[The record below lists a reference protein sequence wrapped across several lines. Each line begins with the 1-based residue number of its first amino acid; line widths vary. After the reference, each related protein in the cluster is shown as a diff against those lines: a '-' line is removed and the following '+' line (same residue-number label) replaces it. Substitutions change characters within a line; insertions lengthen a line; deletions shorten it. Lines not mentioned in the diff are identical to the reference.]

1 MKELCVFHDEW
12 IPEPTLS
19 RRNRA
24 TLRTELEQILI
35 PRVFLVDDLRKVD
48 VPSPRVG
55 MRVRNVVHSGRVMP
69 PYNCTITIAGW
80 HIFWLSLRSLLLGIL
95 RLLLIRLPVL

>member
-1 MKELCVFHDEW
+1 M
-12 IPEPTLS
+12 S
-19 RRNRA
+19 
-24 TLRTELEQILI
+24 TELKQFLV
-35 PRVFLVDDLRKVD
+35 PGVVLVDDLRKVD
-48 VPSPRVG
+48 VPGPRVG

-95 RLLLIRLPVL
+95 RLLLILLPVLWDGVWRVDVEGGRRVKM

>member
-1 MKELCVFHDEW
+1 
-12 IPEPTLS
+12 
-19 RRNRA
+19 
-24 TLRTELEQILI
+24 
-35 PRVFLVDDLRKVD
+35 
-48 VPSPRVG
+48 

-95 RLLLIRLPVL
+95 RLLLILLPVLWDGVWRVDVEGGRRVKM